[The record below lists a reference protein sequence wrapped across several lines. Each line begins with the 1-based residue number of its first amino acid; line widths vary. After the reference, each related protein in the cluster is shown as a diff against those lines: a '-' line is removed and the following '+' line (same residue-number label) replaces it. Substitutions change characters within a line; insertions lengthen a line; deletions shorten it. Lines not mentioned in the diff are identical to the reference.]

1 MLSMINETVAT
12 GGAINSVMV
21 DTWNYLSRDLFHR
34 SIDIV
39 EAPVHAPDML
49 WMLLPL
55 IATLLLMEF
64 YFGRYKDEELGWNT
78 AFGNALVLMFVA
90 IDLFRHLYEPSGQTI
105 LHFITTASDIKILI
119 PVWIIVMALTLMLI
133 DFFHFVPKKIA
144 YIISSPIYINLI
156 GLLGIIVVYS
166 TFVPLDWTTVL
177 ACVVLFI
184 IANLLT
190 LLMYYIIPSYKP
202 TISKILTVDE
212 VELYGEELS
221 KKRKKV

>member
-1 MLSMINETVAT
+1 MLMINETINATNSLAVA
-12 GGAINSVMV
+12 AHN
-21 DTWNYLSRDLFHR
+21 TWNYLSADLFNR
-34 SIDIV
+34 GMDIV
-39 EAPVHAPDML
+39 EAPVHVPDML

-105 LHFITTASDIKILI
+105 LQFITTASDIKIII
-119 PVWIIVMALTLMLI
+119 PLWVALMALLLMLV

-166 TFVPLDWTTVL
+166 TIIPLDWTTVL
-177 ACVVLFI
+177 ACVILFI
-184 IANLLT
+184 IANLIT
-190 LLMYYIIPSYKP
+190 LILYYIIPSYNP
-202 TISKILTVDE
+202 TISKILTVDD
-212 VELYGEELS
+212 VEKYGEELS
-221 KKRKKV
+221 KKKKKD